1 MSKKEIKHDNSA
13 DIKYEDLQLSL
24 KKEEQN
30 LKEISSKIKSLKSNI
45 KDNDKKIVD
54 LYRISASD
62 AYSTKTRDYAKNQI
76 RTLRDSIK
84 ADSREIKKL
93 SEERLLSKEKIA
105 SLNKEIGA
113 SGLKKGKGV
122 ALQEE
127 IHLDIPEDE
136 IWTYQVEGLAPP
148 HINKPYKHYGLKKAI
163 FAIVIIIAV
172 SLSMYFSVRTVQSD
186 VFEYTQTESGYQF
199 DKFSNTGYITELDIN
214 YVSSL
219 TYDNNNNDPETNFVV
234 NADESKKITAI
245 REYAFNCDGTIKV
258 INIGENVLEID
269 GKSFYSCWALERIEV
284 DENNPNYCD
293 VDGVL
298 YNKDM
303 TEVICYP
310 CNHDEYLRQKY
321 GYERELYRDEVTPEY
336 QRDIQTYVVPST
348 VKTLGELCFNYANLR
363 EIYLPEGLERVETL
377 AVFKLHERVDEW
389 STTPSLSNV
398 YTYKSETAVADT
410 HFTSQEALGEVYLS
424 LPEGLK
430 YIGSDAFSYN
440 QTLTYVYI
448 PASVT
453 EIGHHAFWDTCYKED
468 GNIKG
473 VSVINVAVSEGE
485 FDSVETGDDW
495 RPQYDYMLFKKSVDI
510 KYSSERQ
517 PMP

>member
-1 MSKKEIKHDNSA
+1 MSKKEKKAKGIELQA
-13 DIKYEDLQLSL
+13 DIQ
-24 KKEEQN
+24 
-30 LKEISSKIKSLKSNI
+30 
-45 KDNDKKIVD
+45 
-54 LYRISASD
+54 
-62 AYSTKTRDYAKNQI
+62 
-76 RTLRDSIK
+76 
-84 ADSREIKKL
+84 
-93 SEERLLSKEKIA
+93 
-105 SLNKEIGA
+105 
-113 SGLKKGKGV
+113 
-122 ALQEE
+122 
-127 IHLDIPEDE
+127 LDIPEDE

-148 HINKPYKHYGLKKAI
+148 HINKPYKYYTLKKII

-172 SLSMYFSVRTVQSD
+172 SLSMYFSVRTVQSET
-186 VFEYTQTESGYQF
+186 FEYSQTDSGYQF
-199 DKFSNTGYITELDIN
+199 DKFSNTGYITELDID
-214 YVSSL
+214 YVSTL
-219 TYDNNNNDPETNFVV
+219 EYDNENKDPATNFTF
-234 NADESKKITAI
+234 NKDESKKITSI
-245 REYAFNCDGTIKV
+245 REYALNCDGAVKV
-258 INIGENVLEID
+258 INIGADVLEID
-269 GKSFYSCWALERIEV
+269 GKSFYSCWSLERIEV

-363 EIYLPEGLERVETL
+363 EIYLPEGLETIETL
-377 AVFKLHERVDEW
+377 SVFKLHERVDEW
-389 STTPSLSNV
+389 STTPSLYNV
-398 YTYKSETAVADT
+398 YTYKSATPVLDT

-430 YIGSDAFSYN
+430 SIGSDAFSYN

-448 PASVT
+448 PESVT

-468 GNIKG
+468 KELKG
-473 VSVINVAVSEGE
+473 VGVINVAVSEE
-485 FDSVETGDDW
+485 DFSAVDTGDDW
-495 RPQYDYMLFKKSVDI
+495 RPKYDYLLFKKSVDI
-510 KYSSERQ
+510 NYSVERQ